1 MTNLL
6 REVQPTVSDLSLD
19 DQAITIPFADLPA
32 TCFVNPKDRPLG
44 RLITLPMLA
53 NRNYKGLKIGKI
65 LTGDFITE
73 ATNQI
78 RIMTKNPIGLTVLLG
93 EIKNKVEIADNV
105 SGNYHLALWRNT
117 QVIIGKDTT
126 ANLLNIEARRSIISI
141 GQDCMI
147 SEAWI
152 QATDMHG
159 VWDLETKK
167 PVNKAGYSITI
178 EDGVWIG
185 RRSSIVRPV
194 TVGKGA
200 IIAFGAIVTKDVPR
214 CSIVAGNPAQITKRN
229 VTWTRHFKD
238 QNEFERKVSSMN
250 LDEDLITLIPT
261 QANWS
266 DKFAASVQ
274 NLKRLFLKESN
285 PHG

>member
-1 MTNLL
+1 M
-6 REVQPTVSDLSLD
+6 SDISLD
-19 DQAITIPFADLPA
+19 EQAITISFADLPS

-44 RLITLPMLA
+44 TLITLPALA

-65 LTGDFITE
+65 LTGDFVTE

-78 RIMTKNPIGLTVLLG
+78 RIMTKKPIGLTVLLG

-126 ANLLNIEARRSIISI
+126 ANLLNIEARRGVISI

-159 VWDLETKK
+159 VWDLETKQ

-238 QNEFERKVSSMN
+238 QNEFERKFSSMN
-250 LDEDLITLIPT
+250 LDEELITLIPSRV
-261 QANWS
+261 NWS